1 MVQQI
6 MARDD
11 GQRKPR
17 GNYNEDF
24 EKATDD
30 DEDNREQLVL
40 RIEGKGSKHVYTEGM
55 MCDKKFKAIIDI
67 GSPVSIFTKRD
78 LQNIIGERKIV
89 N

>member
-11 GQRKPR
+11 GQRKRR

-24 EKATDD
+24 EKATDV
-30 DEDNREQLVL
+30 DEDNGEQLVL
-40 RIEGKGSKHVYTEGM
+40 RIEGKGSKHVYTEGV
-55 MCDKKFKAIIDI
+55 MCDKKFKAIIDV
-67 GSPVSIFTKRD
+67 GSPVSIFTNQD
-78 LQNIIGERKIV
+78 LQKNIGERKIV